1 MRFGKILVG
10 LVSSA
15 MVGILLFAGSPAAS
29 AAPPSTYYLALGDSL
44 SQGYMPGVGN
54 TNSGYVDDLYRVL
67 AARQPGLQL
76 VKLGCSGETT
86 TSMRS
91 GGVCAY
97 PGAGSQLTA
106 AEAFLRS
113 HPGQVS
119 ELTIDIG
126 ANDIDRCATGQVIDP
141 TCVTQGLR
149 TLAGNLFAILAGLRQ
164 AGGPVP
170 VVAMTYYDPYL
181 AAWLTGATGQQTAV
195 ESVLLTDALN
205 AIEATEY
212 ALFAARIADV
222 SAAFRTNDFT
232 HSAGELPIN
241 VATICQLTY
250 MCTVDN
256 IHPNSAG
263 YQLIADTFAAVG

>member
-1 MRFGKILVG
+1 VIIGALV
-10 LVSSA
+10 
-15 MVGILLFAGSPAAS
+15 FAGYPAAS
-29 AAPPSTYYLALGDSL
+29 AVPPPTYYLALGDSL
-44 SQGYMPGVGN
+44 SQGYMPGIGN
-54 TNSGYVDDLYRVL
+54 TDSGYVDDLYRVL
-67 AARQPGLQL
+67 LARQPGLQL

-97 PGAGSQLTA
+97 PGAVSQLAA

-113 HPGQVS
+113 HRGQVR

-126 ANDIDRCATGQVIDP
+126 ANDVDRCAAGLAIDAR
-141 TCVTQGLR
+141 CVAQGLQ
-149 TLAGNLFAILAGLRQ
+149 TIAGNLFAILARIRQ

-170 VVAMTYYDPYL
+170 VVGMTYYDPYL
-181 AAWLTGATGQQTAV
+181 AAWLAGATGQQTAR
-195 ESVLLTDALN
+195 ESVLVIDALN

-212 ALFAARIADV
+212 ALFGARVADV
-222 SAAFRTNDFT
+222 SAAFRTNDF
-232 HSAGELPIN
+232 SQPAGDVPIN
-241 VATICQLTY
+241 VATICRLTF

-263 YQLIADTFAAVG
+263 YQLIADTFAEVG